1 MDTVWKHDLFSG
13 PKGLAARISGSG
25 SGSGSDSGTGFGFGS
40 GNAAR
45 VKVDV
50 AGARQALQQAVGGGS
65 LSIKGAS
72 SSGAFSMNV
81 VQVENLASGTT
92 AADVEVCLFFCDFPT
107 CMYSILF
114 YFFWFSSLVHFVP

>member
-50 AGARQALQQAVGGGS
+50 AGARQALQQAVGAGGGS

-92 AADVEVCLFFCDFPT
+92 AADVEVCFF
-107 CMYSILF
+107 L
-114 YFFWFSSLVHFVP
+114 